1 MAQGGKTHAV
11 TNDPNGKRGR
21 PSSLSPDTIK
31 VIVSAIH
38 NLVSYEDAALLAG
51 IHASTFQRW
60 KAQGIADQKAGKT
73 SDHRDFYEQLERAN
87 ATARSLLAARVMVR
101 SRTDPHLALKILER
115 RDPKNWGLR
124 TTVDVNDVTPSK
136 KESPLDKL
144 MNRLDRMADRQA
156 SAIAAGVALAHEA
169 ESDEDGVAGKKK

>member
-21 PSSLSPDTIK
+21 PSSLSPETIQT
-31 VIVSAIH
+31 IVTAIRS
-38 NLVSYEDAALLAG
+38 LVSYEDAAQLAG

-60 KAQGIADQKAGKT
+60 KAKGISDQKAGKT
-73 SDHRDFYEQLERAN
+73 SDYRNFYEQLELAN
-87 ATARSLLAARVMVR
+87 AQARSLLAARVMAR

-124 TTVDVNDVTPSK
+124 TTVDVNDVTPTK

-144 MNRLDRMADRQA
+144 LSKLDRMSDRQA
-156 SAIAAGVALAHEA
+156 SAVAAGVAAARASEA
-169 ESDEDGVAGKKK
+169 DDDGVAGEKK